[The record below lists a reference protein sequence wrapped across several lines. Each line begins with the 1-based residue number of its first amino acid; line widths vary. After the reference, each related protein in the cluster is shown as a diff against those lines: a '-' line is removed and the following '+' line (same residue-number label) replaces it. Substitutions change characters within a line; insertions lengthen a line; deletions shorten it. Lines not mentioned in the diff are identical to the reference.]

1 MAAAVTPYALFFVAM
16 TAPVAV
22 VLVVRGVAS
31 CRGGNAGGRG
41 RTVVALAAGAFLL
54 CSAFAVA
61 GWAIPDAFDA
71 LPPEQR
77 ASVGPA
83 LAASPECG
91 QLPFARVLEIEV
103 VRASGDSGPVLQ
115 YVCGITPFGVARFG
129 NQAECGEGG
138 WRVPGVLDHSYAGAC

>member
-1 MAAAVTPYALFFVAM
+1 MTPYALFVLAL

-31 CRGGNAGGRG
+31 WRGGPGGRG
-41 RTVVALAAGAFLL
+41 RAVVALYAVAFLL
-54 CSAFAVA
+54 CSGFAVA
-61 GWAIPDAFDA
+61 GWAMPDAFDA

-103 VRASGDSGPVLQ
+103 VRASGGSGPRLR
-115 YVCGITPFGVARFG
+115 YVCGITPFGVAQFG
-129 NQAECGEGG
+129 NQAECGDGV
-138 WRVPGVLDHSYAGAC
+138 WSVPGVLDHAHAGAC